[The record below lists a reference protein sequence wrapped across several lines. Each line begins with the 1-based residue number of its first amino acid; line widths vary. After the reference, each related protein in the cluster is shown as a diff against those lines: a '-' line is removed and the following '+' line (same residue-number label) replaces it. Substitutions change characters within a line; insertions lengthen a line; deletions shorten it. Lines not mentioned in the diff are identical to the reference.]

1 MTKEVDIKDKLAN
14 YIKFI
19 KKIAALTKIKGVTR
33 VVADAAPISDKSVL
47 GFFVSLRFVVPDD
60 SSFLRQEGNN
70 TFLFNWKRIV
80 GKNIESI
87 LDFDIYVEAVG
98 VMSESDYNNSK
109 RVSESKLKMKSKK
122 SNGLKNDKQENQIKL
137 IKKFISLSK
146 PEGVSHV
153 VVNVS
158 PYYGDNEF
166 KVSLNF
172 IIPDDSDIDQDGF
185 GKLIPSIEKN
195 VEDVLGVRIYILS
208 FGSTIESFYNRNKF
222 IFESKL
228 RTESKKEILTNQ
240 IKKFISKMRFK
251 GIDDIFVDV
260 EPVSNDAYYLSVV
273 YLVSEDNNMY
283 KYKSDEHREIYKDIL
298 IRTLNDKITENIED
312 AFSISVFVKKSDFK
326 Y

>member
-1 MTKEVDIKDKLAN
+1 MAKEVDIKDKLAN

-47 GFFVSLRFVVPDD
+47 GFFVALRFVVPDD
-60 SSFLRQEGNN
+60 SSFLRQGGNN
-70 TFLFNWKRIV
+70 NLFIWKRIV
-80 GKNIESI
+80 EKNIESV
-87 LDFDIYVEAVG
+87 LDFDIYIEAVG
-98 VMSESDYNNSK
+98 VMSESDYNHSK
-109 RVSESKLKMKSKK
+109 RVSESKLEMKK
-122 SNGLKNDKQENQIKL
+122 SNDLKKKKQENQIKL

-158 PYYGDNEF
+158 PYYGDTEF

-172 IIPDDSDIDQDGF
+172 IIPDDSDIDQEGF

-208 FGSTIESFYNRNKF
+208 FGSTIESFYNRNKP
-222 IFESKL
+222 IFESKKGIF
-228 RTESKKEILTNQ
+228 SNQ
-240 IKKFISKMRFK
+240 IKKFISKLKFK
-251 GIDDIFVDV
+251 GVDEIIVDV
-260 EPVSNDAYYLSVV
+260 EPVSDDAYYLSVIYV
-273 YLVSEDNNMY
+273 VSEDNKMFDI
-283 KYKSDEHREIYKDIL
+283 KSDSTREIYQDVL
-298 IRTLNDKITENIED
+298 IRGYNKKITERIED
-312 AFSISVFVKKSDFK
+312 AFSISVFIKKSDFK

>member
-1 MTKEVDIKDKLAN
+1 MTKEMDIKDKLAN

-19 KKIAALTKIKGVTR
+19 KKIASLTKIKGVTR

-47 GFFVSLRFVVPDD
+47 GFFVALRFVVPDD
-60 SSFLRQEGNN
+60 SSFLRQGGNN
-70 TFLFNWKRIV
+70 NLFIWKRIV
-80 GKNIESI
+80 EKNIESV
-87 LDFDIYVEAVG
+87 LDFDIYIEAVG
-98 VMSESDYNNSK
+98 VMSESDYNHSK
-109 RVSESKLKMKSKK
+109 RVSESKLEMKK
-122 SNGLKNDKQENQIKL
+122 SNDLKKKKQENQIKL

-172 IIPDDSDIDQDGF
+172 IIPDDSDIDQEGF

-195 VEDVLGVRIYILS
+195 VEDILGVRIYILS

-222 IFESKL
+222 IFESKKGIF
-228 RTESKKEILTNQ
+228 SNQ
-240 IKKFISKMRFK
+240 IKKFISKLKFK
-251 GIDDIFVDV
+251 GVDEIIVDV
-260 EPVSNDAYYLSVV
+260 EPVSDDAYYLSVIYV
-273 YLVSEDNNMY
+273 VSEDNKMFDI
-283 KYKSDEHREIYKDIL
+283 KSDSTREIYQDVL
-298 IRTLNDKITENIED
+298 IRGYNKKITERIED
-312 AFSISVFVKKSDFK
+312 AFSISVFIKKSDFK

>member
-60 SSFLRQEGNN
+60 SSFLQQEGHN

-80 GKNIESI
+80 EKNIESV
-87 LDFDIYVEAVG
+87 LDFDIYIEAVG

-109 RVSESKLKMKSKK
+109 RVSESRLKMKK
-122 SNGLKNDKQENQIKL
+122 SNDLKKKKQENQIKL

-158 PYYGDNEF
+158 PYYGDTEF

-172 IIPDDSDIDQDGF
+172 IIPDDSDIDQEGF

-195 VEDVLGVRIYILS
+195 VEDVLGVRIYVLS
-208 FGSTIESFYNRNKF
+208 FGSTIESFYNRNK
-222 IFESKL
+222 L
-228 RTESKKEILTNQ
+228 MYESKKGIFSNQ
-240 IKKFISKMRFK
+240 IKKFISKLKFK
-251 GIDDIFVDV
+251 GVDEIIVDV
-260 EPVSNDAYYLSVV
+260 EPVSDDAYYLSVIYV
-273 YLVSEDNNMY
+273 VSEDNKMFDI
-283 KYKSDEHREIYKDIL
+283 KSDSTREIYQDVL
-298 IRTLNDKITENIED
+298 IRGYNKKITERIED
-312 AFSISVFVKKSDFK
+312 AFSISVFIKKSDFK